1 MQAWIKGESM
11 QKIIIDEEFK
21 TLLPALDKD
30 TYALLEE
37 NLIQNGCRDSI
48 VLWGNILIDG
58 HNRYEICS
66 RHDIAFNTINKD
78 FGSREEALIWIISTQ
93 VSRRNLTPIQLSHFR
108 GLHYMAD
115 KKLLGRPN
123 KQVPEEKSGHSDHIF
138 TDRPGSTANRLA
150 GQYNVSPK
158 TIRRDLK
165 VASAI
170 ESIGE
175 VSPPAKKMILS
186 GEAGLDK
193 KKLGGLSEKPKEEI
207 EAVAAAI
214 ENGTYEKQNT
224 STSAS
229 YASSISSTPSASS
242 TPTISSASPAPSASP
257 DSTASPSSG
266 KPVDSI
272 LAKIP
277 PLQLAVNDLSDSLSV
292 LPKIRS
298 NADRTKL
305 RAALRPC
312 IDQLEDLYRQI
323 Q

>member
-1 MQAWIKGESM
+1 M

-30 TYALLEE
+30 TFALLEE

-66 RHDIAFNTINKD
+66 RHGIPFNTIAKD
-78 FGSREEALIWIISTQ
+78 FDSREEALIWIISTQ

-115 KKLLGRPN
+115 RKMHGGNRRN
-123 KQVPEEKSGHSDHIF
+123 STEISSGHSGILK
-138 TDRPGSTANRLA
+138 STAGRLA
-150 GQYNVSPK
+150 GQYRVSPR
-158 TIRRDLK
+158 TIARD
-165 VASAI
+165 ARTAAAI
-170 ESIGE
+170 EAIGE
-175 VSPPAKKMILS
+175 ISPSAKKMILS

-193 KKLGGLSEKPKEEI
+193 KKLGGLSEKPTEEI

-214 ENGTYEKQNT
+214 ENGTYEKQP
-224 STSAS
+224 A
-229 YASSISSTPSASS
+229 TPSASS
-242 TPTISSASPAPSASP
+242 APE
-257 DSTASPSSG
+257 

-277 PLQLAVNDLSDSLSV
+277 PLQLAIDDLSASLSV

-298 NADRTKL
+298 DADKTKMK
-305 RAALRPC
+305 AALYPC
-312 IDQLEDLYRQI
+312 VKQIEDLYRQI
-323 Q
+323 R